1 MSIEAGPGG
10 EARPP
15 AARWRNGLWIAAV
28 VLAGLQLWRDP
39 TDAVARVLTIV
50 GLVGLLVVVGFAA
63 QHVETRTER
72 PRKTYLRWA
81 LGVAVL
87 GLAFVAMPLAI
98 GAGIVIGLMLWTG
111 FAAAGLVWAVYYERS
126 EPL

>member
-15 AARWRNGLWIAAV
+15 APRWRNWLWIAAV